1 MSWIEGVVVELMLF
15 AAVWAAWS
23 IMTRNIRRF
32 FELRLRIKRT
42 MERVAEQGALAHGP
56 AARGES
62 SAEPAETFGALG
74 FGLLLFAERAPL
86 SARFAKLLGYD
97 AVKAGDQLVSL
108 ARDGELVFRCQAVA
122 RALRFRDDES
132 PTSLPVSST
141 ISPSS

>member
-1 MSWIEGVVVELMLF
+1 MSWIEGVAVELMLF
-15 AAVWAAWS
+15 AAAWAGWS
-23 IMTRNIRRF
+23 IVTRNIRRF

-42 MERVAEQGALAHGP
+42 MERVAEQGALAQP

-108 ARDGELVFRCQAVA
+108 ARDGELGFRCQAIA
-122 RALRFRDDES
+122 RALRFSDDES
-132 PTSLPVSST
+132 PTSVPVSST